1 MSSSTANQSY
11 NTVYANT
18 NTSGGSTYTGGQAAS
33 TGAMLNQ
40 WATTPDRTER
50 FYVTGQR
57 TGHGAWEGMDKI
69 MAFDRAYNQR
79 K

>member
-11 NTVYANT
+11 NYPTYSN
-18 NTSGGSTYTGGQAAS
+18 NSGGSTYTGGQAAS
-33 TGAMLNQ
+33 TGTQLHQ
-40 WATTPDRTER
+40 WATTTDPTER

-57 TGHGAWEGMDKI
+57 TGHGVLNGMDKI
-69 MAFDRAYNQR
+69 MAFDRHYNGT